1 MGRFW
6 VPDRV
11 AVLGNFFVPSGS
23 PENKEKPGD
32 RKPGTRPK
40 LKVKN
45 TLKAPVRTHVGP
57 LRVVH
62 LDLKGAAPKVSYF
75 QQVREHL

>member
-1 MGRFW
+1 MFW
-6 VPDRV
+6 QPENV
-11 AVLGNFFVPSGS
+11 AGHNNLLVS
-23 PENKEKPGD
+23 PAPKKNKEKPD
-32 RKPGTRPK
+32 DQKTATDPK
-40 LKVKN
+40 LEVKSI
-45 TLKAPVRTHVGP
+45 LKASMKKHTSP